1 MFQHTAT
8 RRWLPFEEFK
18 RGFFRAF
25 LNEQPFSQEFE
36 KIVDGL
42 ISEGE
47 ENNSFLAEHKNC
59 FPVILFKLFQED
71 YQPYI
76 KGEKTLTFTSLLT
89 FAENPNLPSHC
100 LDQLTFNEKISKE
113 DRKHLDMSLVKNP
126 SLSKQNLNIIVNR
139 IFNNLTTAQKVSV
152 YKDISKL
159 PVFNKE
165 IEQYLKSKP
174 EVKEIFYPSVDSL
187 MEEVKEVRKVKGLT
201 NER

>member
-1 MFQHTAT
+1 M
-8 RRWLPFEEFK
+8 
-18 RGFFRAF
+18 
-25 LNEQPFSQEFE
+25 
-36 KIVDGL
+36 
-42 ISEGE
+42 
-47 ENNSFLAEHKNC
+47 
-59 FPVILFKLFQED
+59 
-71 YQPYI
+71 
-76 KGEKTLTFTSLLT
+76 LT